1 MSKTI
6 KALNCV
12 YEDCGHPFT
21 TRDAH
26 FYHEESDLCYC
37 SEGCYEAECAKT
49 KRACDDDDDEGS
61 LPLALEPLALA
72 PLALTD
78 LNIDVLELIANH
90 LDIDNFTAL
99 YLALP
104 KDLWKANTLVERR
117 LILKFDKVRRS
128 QHLSKTLIETPEV
141 RLAKIETE
149 MADLIEAKKIV
160 QLKHQILS

>member
-21 TRDAH
+21 TTDAH

-37 SEGCYEAECAKT
+37 SEGCYDSECAKT
-49 KRACDDDDDEGS
+49 KRACDDGDDEGPVA
-61 LPLALEPLALA
+61 PLALE

-128 QHLSKTLIETPEV
+128 QHLSKTLIETPQV

-160 QLKHQILS
+160 QLKHQNLA

>member
-21 TRDAH
+21 TSDAH

-49 KRACDDDDDEGS
+49 KRACDDGDDG
-61 LPLALEPLALA
+61 PVA

-128 QHLSKTLIETPEV
+128 QNLSKTLIETPEV

-160 QLKHQILS
+160 QLKHQNLS

>member
-21 TRDAH
+21 TSDAH

-49 KRACDDDDDEGS
+49 KRACDDDDEGR
-61 LPLALEPLALA
+61 LDPLALD

-104 KDLWKANTLVERR
+104 KELWKANTLVERR

-128 QHLSKTLIETPEV
+128 QHLSKTLSETPEV